1 MMPQPKSMEN
11 EEAEEAR
18 LQEEYVRQVEDRS
31 RSAQEVL
38 TDQQAGRT
46 PDETPVLFVP

>member
-1 MMPQPKSMEN
+1 MIPQPKSMET
-11 EEAEEAR
+11 EEAQEAG

-31 RSAQEVL
+31 RSAEEVL
-38 TDQQAGRT
+38 TDQQAGRA